1 MYGIIIAF
9 KKFQFN
15 KGFLGSPWVGLWQ
28 FERFVLGP
36 FFARLLSS
44 TFLISLY
51 SLLWGFPIPILFA
64 LMLNELKQLRFKRVV
79 QTISYLPHFLSLVIV
94 VGLLKQLVSSGGVIN
109 QLIRSLGGRP
119 INFFMEASW
128 FRTLYVG
135 SGVWQEFGWGA
146 IIYLAA
152 LSAIDPELYDAAR
165 IDGAGRMRCLWHI
178 TLTGLRPTIVIL
190 LILSMGN
197 ILSVG
202 AEKILLMYSPATYE
216 TSDVISTYVYRVG
229 LVKMDYSYGTA
240 VGLMNSIVS
249 FLLVISANFIG
260 KKVSGVGIW

>member
-1 MYGIIIAF
+1 
-9 KKFQFN
+9 
-15 KGFLGSPWVGLWQ
+15 
-28 FERFVLGP
+28 
-36 FFARLLSS
+36 
-44 TFLISLY
+44 
-51 SLLWGFPIPILFA
+51 
-64 LMLNELKQLRFKRVV
+64 
-79 QTISYLPHFLSLVIV
+79 
-94 VGLLKQLVSSGGVIN
+94 
-109 QLIRSLGGRP
+109 
-119 INFFMEASW
+119 MEASW